1 LVTLESYSV
10 KGLRS
15 LADVPDIPVRKPTI
29 ITGAND
35 GGKSTALQ
43 ALDFLLGGQRPT
55 TEDHTMV
62 GPAEDGAEP
71 LRHERVEVI
80 GDFCLDEYDTEKLG
94 LPTAVRARR
103 VADADG
109 EVRYELQTEAP
120 TDARFR
126 SLPELKLDELVAL
139 ATAAE
144 IEPSGPRN
152 TRAAWLKP
160 LTDRAASL
168 PREQAWVAAPGEFVD
183 RLPRLMLF
191 SSTDEPDPENQIR
204 IALKAAFKEL
214 LDDPE
219 LIGPVRA
226 VESTAQDRLAERANE
241 LCTHV
246 AERCPELESIA
257 VVPEVTFTEGFRNV
271 EIFASRTG
279 GAEIPLNRSGAG
291 RRRRINLAIW
301 EWTGNLID
309 VRGPEDRAVVIAY
322 DGPDTHLDYAHQR
335 DLVELIQQQC
345 AKDGVHMAVA
355 THSLNL
361 IDRVDMENVVHLR
374 IEDELTVM
382 DRLMATD
389 HASIDQHLLR
399 VSEAMGLRNSVILH
413 ERSFLGVEG
422 PTEMQTV
429 PALFRLSTGMSLQ
442 SAGIALI
449 AGNGNDGALNVVKFL
464 KEHGRTLSFL
474 VVDSDSSDRKL
485 FRKDKLQGAGIQD
498 NHIHFVGTCEL
509 EDLFTDTQW
518 AETANQHWPRDDGE
532 KWTADQLSS
541 LRQSKKFSKAVENSV
556 RSNSQSAPERK
567 TGYLVALVQDLTD
580 VSEVPT
586 DLVTIFRALADLPP
600 LDPAAAVP
608 G

>member
-1 LVTLESYSV
+1 MITLESYSV

-15 LADVPDIPVRKPTI
+15 LADVSHIPVRKPTI
-29 ITGAND
+29 VTGAND

-43 ALDFLLGGQRPT
+43 ALDFLLGGQRPSAD
-55 TEDHTMV
+55 DHTMV
-62 GPAEDGAEP
+62 GPAEDGEDP
-71 LRHERVEVI
+71 LRHEKVEVV
-80 GDFCLDEYDTEKLG
+80 GDFSLDQFDTEKLG
-94 LPTAVRARR
+94 LPSTVRARR
-103 VADADG
+103 TADADG
-109 EVRYELQTEAP
+109 EVLYEMQTEAP

-126 SLPELKLDELVAL
+126 SLPELKLDELVSL
-139 ATAAE
+139 ATE
-144 IEPSGPRN
+144 TGVEPSGPRN
-152 TRAAWLKP
+152 TRAAWLEP
-160 LTDRAASL
+160 LTDHAAQLSH
-168 PREQAWVAAPGEFVD
+168 EQAWVAAPKEFVD

-204 IALKAAFKEL
+204 VALKAAFKEL
-214 LDDPE
+214 LDDPK
-219 LIGPVRA
+219 LIGPVRT
-226 VESTAQDRLAERANE
+226 VESTAQGRLAERAVE

-271 EIFASRTG
+271 EIFASRAG
-279 GAEIPLNRSGAG
+279 GAEISLDRSGAG

-322 DGPDTHLDYAHQR
+322 DEPDTHLDYAHQR

-345 AKDGVHMAVA
+345 AKDGVRMVVA

-374 IEDELTVM
+374 IEDEFTVM

-399 VSEAMGLRNSVILH
+399 VSEAMGLRNSVLLH

-422 PTEMQTV
+422 PTEMQAV
-429 PALFRLSTGMSLQ
+429 PTLFRLSTGMSLQ

-485 FRKDKLQGAGIQD
+485 FRKDKLHGAGISDD
-498 NHIHFVGTCEL
+498 NIHFVGTREL
-509 EDLFTDTQW
+509 EDLFTDEQW
-518 AETANQHWPRDDGE
+518 ANTANQYWLRTNGE
-532 KWTADQLSS
+532 KWTADHFGS
-541 LRQSKKFSKAVENSV
+541 LRQSKKFSKAIENAV
-556 RSNSQSAPERK
+556 RGNSEDAPERK

-580 VSEVPT
+580 VSEVPA
-586 DLVTIFRALADLPP
+586 DLVTIFRQLAGLKSIK
-600 LDPAAAVP
+600 
-608 G
+608 